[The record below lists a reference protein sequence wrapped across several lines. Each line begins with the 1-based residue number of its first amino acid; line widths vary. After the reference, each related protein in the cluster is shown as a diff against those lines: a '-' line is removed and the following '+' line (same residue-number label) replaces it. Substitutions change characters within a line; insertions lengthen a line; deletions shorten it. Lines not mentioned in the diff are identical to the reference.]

1 MNRSYCSTKRIFH
14 MPFKFTFE
22 VLLENR
28 MWTPILKTNIVR
40 NGLIKRY
47 CVWSN
52 EFKLNKTHTMILK
65 CEADYFH
72 KYWQMQKMS
81 FF

>member
-1 MNRSYCSTKRIFH
+1 MMNRSHCSTKRIFH

-40 NGLIKRY
+40 KWADQAVLCLVKR
-47 CVWSN
+47 V
-52 EFKLNKTHTMILK
+52 
-65 CEADYFH
+65 
-72 KYWQMQKMS
+72 
-81 FF
+81 